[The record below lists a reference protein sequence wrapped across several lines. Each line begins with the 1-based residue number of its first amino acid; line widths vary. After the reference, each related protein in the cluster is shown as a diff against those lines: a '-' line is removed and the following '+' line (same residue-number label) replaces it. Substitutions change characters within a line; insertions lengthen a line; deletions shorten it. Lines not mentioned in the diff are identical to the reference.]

1 VDIISLLPES
11 LANQIAAGE
20 VVQRP
25 ASVVKELLENS
36 VDAGATRIQLIVKDA
51 GKTLVQ
57 VTDNG
62 KGMSEN
68 DARLCFERHA
78 TSKIKKAD
86 DLFAIFTKGFR
97 GEALASIASIAQV
110 EMYTRR
116 HESPMGTITDIAGS
130 KVKSHSPHACPEGTT
145 FKVKNLF
152 FNVPARRYFLKSDP
166 VEFRHILDEFHRVA
180 LTHPEVHFELMHQDQ
195 EYLKLPVAPLRQR
208 LVHVFGARYNEWLVP
223 VEESTEIVNVSGYIG
238 KTEAV
243 KKTRGDQ
250 YLFVNHRFVKHAY
263 IHHAVQ
269 NAFEALLPHG
279 HHPFYCLYLDINPS
293 EIDIN
298 IHPTKTEVKF
308 LDERAIY
315 AIVHAAVKRSIGKF
329 QLSPS
334 IDFNQENALPFVH
347 IPSGEIPPPPQITVN
362 PGYNPFENDKGY
374 SSKPHVVENWME
386 RKSSVHPSWESLYEI
401 QRQATPEPLFP
412 MQSVE
417 MKFTQL
423 LNGLILCDRGT
434 DILIIHAQRAQER
447 ILHEAQKTSGTAAKV
462 NAQLLLDHQ
471 TITVLPNDA
480 ALMEEI
486 RDELIDAGYKWQ
498 TNDEKHT
505 YLISIPA
512 GMTPQEADL
521 LLSGVLDELRQEQG
535 LILTSVA
542 DKVRQK
548 LSRSVPISSQKRFT
562 PTEMEHL
569 IQKLMQ
575 CTIPNKTPKGEVIF
589 TRISHSEME
598 AMFQ

>member
-1 VDIISLLPES
+1 MDIISLLPES

-36 VDAGATRIQLIVKDA
+36 VDAGASRIQLIVKDA

-68 DARLCFERHA
+68 DARMCFERHA
-78 TSKIKKAD
+78 TSKIKKVD
-86 DLFAIFTKGFR
+86 DLFSIHTKGFR

-116 HESPMGTITDIAGS
+116 QESPMGTITDISGS
-130 KVKSHSPHACPEGTT
+130 KVKSHAPHACPEGTT

-180 LTHPEVHFELMHQDQ
+180 LTHPEIHFELIHQDQ

-223 VEESTEIVNVSGYIG
+223 VEESTEIVSVTGFIG
-238 KTEAV
+238 KTDAA
-243 KKTRGDQ
+243 KKSRGDQ
-250 YLFVNHRFVKHAY
+250 YLFVNHRFIKHAY

-279 HHPFYCLYLDINPS
+279 HHPFYALYLEINPS

-315 AIVHAAVKRSIGKF
+315 AIVHAAVKRAIGKF

-347 IPSGEIPPPPQITVN
+347 IPAGEIPPAPKITVN
-362 PGYNPFENDKGY
+362 PGYNPFENEKGY

-386 RKSSVHPSWESLYEI
+386 RKSSAHPSWESLYEI
-401 QRQATPEPLFP
+401 QRQASPEPLIP
-412 MQSVE
+412 KPAEE
-417 MKFTQL
+417 MRFTQL
-423 LNGLILCDRGT
+423 LNGTILCDRGT
-434 DILIIHAQRAQER
+434 DVLIIHPQRAQER
-447 ILHEAQKTSGTAAKV
+447 IFHEEQKTDTPSKI
-462 NAQLLLDHQ
+462 NSQLLLGHH
-471 TITVLPNDA
+471 TLPVLPNDA

-486 RDELIDAGYKWQ
+486 REELIDAGYDWQ
-498 TNDEKHT
+498 TDDQKNTHV
-505 YLISIPA
+505 ISIPA
-512 GMTPQEADL
+512 GMSPQDADV
-521 LLSGVLDELRQEQG
+521 LLSNVLDEVRQEHG
-535 LILTSVA
+535 IILTSVA
-542 DKVRQK
+542 DRVRQK
-548 LSRSVPISSQKRFT
+548 LARAIPHSKQKRFT
-562 PTEMEHL
+562 NEEMEHL
-569 IQKLMQ
+569 VQKLMQ
-575 CTIPNKTPKGEVIF
+575 CTIPHKTPKGETIF
-589 TRISHSEME
+589 VRMTQSEME

>member
-68 DARLCFERHA
+68 DARMCFERHA
-78 TSKIKKAD
+78 TSKIKKVD
-86 DLFAIFTKGFR
+86 DLFAIHTKGFR

-110 EMYTRR
+110 EMYTR
-116 HESPMGTITDIAGS
+116 SQASAMGTITDISGS
-130 KVKSHSPHACPEGTT
+130 KVKSHTPHACPEGTT

-166 VEFRHILDEFHRVA
+166 VEFRHILEEFHRVA
-180 LTHPEVHFELMHQDQ
+180 LTHPEIHFELIHQEQ

-223 VEESTEIVNVSGYIG
+223 VEESTEIVTVNGFIG
-238 KTEAV
+238 KTDAA

-279 HHPFYCLYLDINPS
+279 HHPFYALYLEINPS

-308 LDERAIY
+308 QDERAIY
-315 AIVHAAVKRSIGKF
+315 AIVHAAVKRAIGKF

-347 IPSGEIPPPPQITVN
+347 IPSGEIPSAPKITVN
-362 PGYNPFENDKGY
+362 PGYNPFETDKAY

-386 RKSSVHPSWESLYEI
+386 RKSSAHPSWESLYEI
-401 QRQATPEPLFP
+401 QSQASPEPLIP
-412 MQSVE
+412 RQPEE

-423 LNGLILCDRGT
+423 MNGMILCDRGT
-434 DILIIHAQRAQER
+434 DVLIIHPQRAQER
-447 ILHEAQKTSGTAAKV
+447 IFHEEQKGGAPSQLHS
-462 NAQLLLDHQ
+462 QLLLDHH
-471 TITVLPNDA
+471 TLAVLPNDA
-480 ALMEEI
+480 VLMEEI
-486 RDELIDAGYKWQ
+486 REELIVAGYDWQ
-498 TNDEKHT
+498 TDDQKNTH
-505 YLISIPA
+505 LISIPA
-512 GMTPQEADL
+512 GMSAQDADI
-521 LLSGVLDELRQEQG
+521 LLSQVLDELRQEQG
-535 LILTSVA
+535 IILTSVA
-542 DKVRQK
+542 DRVRQK
-548 LSRSVPISSQKRFT
+548 LSKAIPLSRPKRFSS
-562 PTEMEHL
+562 TEMEHL
-569 IQKLMQ
+569 VQKLMQ
-575 CTIPNKTPKGEVIF
+575 CTIPNKTPKGDVIF
-589 TRISHSEME
+589 VRITYSEME

>member
-1 VDIISLLPES
+1 MDIISLLPES

-68 DARLCFERHA
+68 DARMCFERHA
-78 TSKIKKAD
+78 TSKIKKID
-86 DLFAIFTKGFR
+86 DLFAIHTKGFR

-110 EMYTRR
+110 EMYTRQG
-116 HESPMGTITDIAGS
+116 HSEMGTCTDIAGS
-130 KVKSHSPHACPEGTT
+130 KVKSHMPHACSEGTT

-180 LTHPEVHFELMHQDQ
+180 LTHPEIHFDLIHNAQD
-195 EYLKLPVAPLRQR
+195 YLKLPSAPLRQR
-208 LVHVFGARYNEWLVP
+208 LVHVFGARFNEWLVP
-223 VEESTEIVNVSGYIG
+223 VDESTEIVTVTGFIG
-238 KTEAV
+238 KTDAA

-279 HHPFYCLYLDINPS
+279 HHPFYALYLEINPA

-308 LDERAIY
+308 QDERAIY
-315 AIVHAAVKRSIGKF
+315 AIIHAAVKRAIGKF

-347 IPSGEIPPPPQITVN
+347 ISSGEIPPAPKITVN
-362 PGYNPFENDKGY
+362 PGYNPFGNDPHIH
-374 SSKPHVVENWME
+374 SKSHVVENWME

-401 QRQATPEPLFP
+401 QRHATQEALIPPQPE
-412 MQSVE
+412 E

-423 LNGLILCDRGT
+423 MNGMILCDRGT
-434 DILIIHAQRAQER
+434 DVLIIHPTRAQER
-447 ILHEAQKTSGTAAKV
+447 IHHDSQKTNSVAGHS
-462 NAQLLLDHQ
+462 QLLLEHLA
-471 TITVLPNDA
+471 IPIFPGDA

-486 RDELIDAGYKWQ
+486 REELHEAGYNW
-498 TNDEKHT
+498 HT
-505 YLISIPA
+505 DAQQQSQLISIPA
-512 GMTPQEADL
+512 GMSTQEADA
-521 LLSGVLDELRQEQG
+521 LLSEVLDELRQEQG
-535 LILTSVA
+535 VILTSVTERVRMKLKNA
-542 DKVRQK
+542 SGITRQK
-548 LSRSVPISSQKRFT
+548 KFSLP
-562 PTEMEHL
+562 EMEHL
-569 IQKLMQ
+569 IQQLMQ
-575 CTIPNKTPKGEVIF
+575 CNIPDTTPKGDRIF
-589 TRISHSEME
+589 VRITTAEMH